1 MKFEKLVLDYL
12 MKDVVEYE
20 VFSNNEI
27 TLNLKNVNKK
37 IKGIDWGD
45 SLKEHL
51 KRYRHDID
59 FKYGN
64 GNFVTVIKKGDE

>member
-1 MKFEKLVLDYL
+1 
-12 MKDVVEYE
+12 MKDVIEYE
-20 VFSNNEI
+20 VYSNNEI

-37 IKGIDWGD
+37 IKGIDWED

-51 KRYRHDID
+51 KKYSHDID